1 LVARRSVLAGVGAI
15 CLAGALGRGAAAER
29 KLDVVATFSILAD
42 VTANIGGDRI
52 ALTTLVPPG
61 GDAHVYAPTPA
72 DARAAAAAK
81 LVIANGLGF
90 EGWLGRLLQSSASRA
105 VLVEAAG
112 KAPADGRASAGA
124 TDRHGHDHGGVD
136 PHAWQ
141 SVANVKLYVGGIR
154 DALIAADPLGA
165 EGYRANAARYLAEL
179 DALDAEIR
187 AAVTSIPVDR
197 RKIITSHDAFGHFA
211 RAYGVAFIAPRG
223 VSTESE
229 ASARDVARIIQ
240 QIRREKIPAVFLENV
255 SDQRLMQQIA
265 RDTGARIGGALYSD
279 SLSGPEGPAPTYIR
293 MMRHNIRTIAA
304 ALAPAS

>member
-1 LVARRSVLAGVGAI
+1 MVARRSVLAGVGAI